1 MISNHSF
8 KKIHPFSSAYQIK
21 KYGGAG
27 AYPCCHGARGGV
39 HHGHVASLTQS

>member
-21 KYGGAG
+21 KYGGANIYIYKNTKYNG
-27 AYPCCHGARGGV
+27 FSKPLGN
-39 HHGHVASLTQS
+39 SLVDD